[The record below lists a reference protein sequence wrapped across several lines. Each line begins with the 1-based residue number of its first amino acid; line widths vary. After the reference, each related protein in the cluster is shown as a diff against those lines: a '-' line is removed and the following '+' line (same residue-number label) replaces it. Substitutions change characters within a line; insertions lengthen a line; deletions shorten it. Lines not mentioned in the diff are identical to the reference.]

1 MGHVEGTIDLGQ
13 GQGKGQGSHTTDKG
27 NGQSQDQGKG
37 SGKHKGQGQGSS
49 VQSIVVRFLSDL
61 RHSEYYR
68 AIAQVQGLV
77 DLTNDRNCL
86 F

>member
-13 GQGKGQGSHTTDKG
+13 GQGKGSGKGSQTTDKR
-27 NGQSQDQGKG
+27 Q
-37 SGKHKGQGQGSS
+37 GQGQGSS

-61 RHSEYYR
+61 RHREYYR

-77 DLTNDRNCL
+77 DLTNDIVMVSVL
-86 F
+86 E